1 MPNLVQTPDQH
12 SVLQPRTPETQA
24 ILLLQSPKA
33 GITGVHH
40 YIKQRIKARFLFLP
54 NSFFIFLCSISG
66 HRDKILAAMK
76 TDSKIFTIGK
86 PM

>member
-24 ILLLQSPKA
+24 ILLPQSPKA
-33 GITGVHH
+33 GTTGVHH
-40 YIKQRIKARFLFLP
+40 YIKQRIKAKFY
-54 NSFFIFLCSISG
+54 FFQTLSSYSVQHQWTQRQDFGSNEN
-66 HRDKILAAMK
+66 
-76 TDSKIFTIGK
+76 SKIFTIGK